1 MGKLIFLIKLGDFML
16 SGVGELGIFTL
27 DQATKALGQDIFF
40 PGLFYNFVYAGE
52 AQSKKAKAWISGKR
66 KNVSSAVGEETQ
78 TLKLS
83 FQYLDWFHLGF
94 AYDELPQTSND
105 VQLPIIKTVTVP
117 STTPYEVA
125 DNDIT
130 TGNAANLKAYLPAR
144 GAWGEAGYRKRVT
157 AAPAA
162 KQFQVDTTNKKLI
175 FHNSDAGATVQYAI
189 MKTYASIDSIGYEN
203 SADSFGKLSFLGKGY
218 GPEFPNGI
226 MIYLPNITRSS
237 IVSMDTSSDVPEFSI
252 DFDANVPPG
261 KRTPHQYFNL
271 ASAA

>member
-1 MGKLIFLIKLGDFML
+1 ML

-27 DQATKALGQDIFF
+27 DQATKTLGQDIFF

-52 AQSKKAKAWISGKR
+52 AQNAKAKAWISGKR
-66 KNVSSAVGEETQ
+66 KNVASAVTEEAYALT
-78 TLKLS
+78 LS

-94 AYDELPQTSND
+94 AYDELPQTSSN
-105 VQLPIIKTVTVP
+105 VQMPIVKTATVP
-117 STTPYEVA
+117 ISSPYEISDA
-125 DNDIT
+125 DISA
-130 TGNAANLKAYLPAR
+130 GNASNIKVYVPQR
-144 GAWGEAGYRKRVT
+144 GTWGEANYRKRVT

-162 KQFQVDTTNKKLI
+162 KQFQVDDTNDKLI
-175 FHNSDAGATVQYAI
+175 FHSSDAGATIQYAI
-189 MKTYASIDSIGYEN
+189 LKTYTSVESIGYEN
-203 SADSFGKLSFLGKGY
+203 TADSFGKLSFVGKGY

-237 IVSMDTSSDVPEFSI
+237 IVNMDTSSDVPEFSI

-271 ASAA
+271 ASAT

>member
-1 MGKLIFLIKLGDFML
+1 ML
-16 SGVGELGIFTL
+16 SGAGELGIFTL
-27 DQATKALGQDIFF
+27 DQATKTLGQEIFF

-52 AQSKKAKAWISGKR
+52 SQSKKAKAWISGKR

-78 TLKLS
+78 TLTLS

-94 AYDELPQTSND
+94 AYDELPQTSSN
-105 VQLPIIKTVTVP
+105 VQLPIVKTATVP
-117 STTPYEVA
+117 STTPFEIG
-125 DNDIT
+125 DTDIT
-130 TGNAANLKAYLPAR
+130 VNNESSVKAYLPAR
-144 GAWGEAGYRKRVT
+144 GSWGEAGYRKRVT
-157 AAPAA
+157 AAPVA
-162 KQFQVDTTNKKLI
+162 KQFKVDSTAKKLI
-175 FHNSDAGATVQYAI
+175 FHESDAGATVQYTI
-189 MKTYASIDSIGYEN
+189 LKSYTSIESIGYEN
-203 SADSFGKLSFLGKGY
+203 SADSFGKLSFIGKGY

>member
-1 MGKLIFLIKLGDFML
+1 ML

-27 DQATKALGQDIFF
+27 DQTTKTLGQDIFF

-52 AQSKKAKAWISGKR
+52 AQNAKAKAWISGKR
-66 KNVSSAVGEETQ
+66 KNVASAVTEENY
-78 TLKLS
+78 TLTLS

-94 AYDELPQTSND
+94 GYDELPQTSTN
-105 VQLPIIKTVTVP
+105 VSLPIVKTATVP
-117 STTPYEVA
+117 SSSPYEIS
-125 DNDIT
+125 DTDIT
-130 TGNAANLKAYLPAR
+130 VGNGSSIKAYLPQR
-144 GAWGEAGYRKRVT
+144 GSWGEAGYRKRVG

-175 FHNSDAGATVQYAI
+175 FHSSDAGATVQYVI
-189 MKTYASIDSIGYEN
+189 PKTYTTIETIGYEN
-203 SADSFGKLSFLGKGY
+203 TADSFGKLSFLGKGY

-237 IVSMDTSSDVPEFSI
+237 IVSIDTSSDVPEFSI
-252 DFDANVPPG
+252 DFDANVPAG

-271 ASAA
+271 ASAT